1 MGRFSCQVDDAVLET
16 KARVLF
22 RGGRGTGLDPRTLGV
37 GVGGGLVSRC
47 GHQAA
52 LIRQLTQAT
61 TRHRLP
67 SGNLHP
73 TSTSTLCKNRTKN
86 QDIEDAKSPCPC
98 RHAATA
104 GSEQGTANPLA
115 TGCGCILQ
123 GVRRFPVPFT
133 LLFTRHGASSL
144 FVLFVM
150 TRPGWWE
157 GGRLGLVGVLG
168 SGTVLVLGGCTRLR
182 PLWRW
187 DVGCWMEVG

>member
-1 MGRFSCQVDDAVLET
+1 M
-16 KARVLF
+16 
-22 RGGRGTGLDPRTLGV
+22 GRGTGLDPRTFGV
-37 GVGGGLVSRC
+37 GVGGGLVHCRGCRGC

-52 LIRQLTQAT
+52 LIGQLTQAT
-61 TRHRLP
+61 TSIAFHQA
-67 SGNLHP
+67 
-73 TSTSTLCKNRTKN
+73 TSTQPPHTLHVHVKKNRTKN
-86 QDIEDAKSPCPC
+86 QDIEDAKFPCPC

-115 TGCGCILQ
+115 TGCGCILH

-168 SGTVLVLGGCTRLR
+168 SGTVLVLGACTRLR
-182 PLWRW
+182 PL
-187 DVGCWMEVG
+187 